1 MKCVRV
7 VPSPT
12 AVGVGGGGPLGRPP
26 VEAVEDVAVVAEL
39 GVAAAAA
46 VPHAVVTTSIARGRS
61 CRDGQEDDAEKE
73 DVHPSQHQ
81 ITPHFTQSPLTS

>member
-1 MKCVRV
+1 MSYYIVQNWLHFLIPCLVD
-7 VPSPT
+7 
-12 AVGVGGGGPLGRPP
+12 VGGGRALGRPP

-61 CRDGQEDDAEKE
+61 GRDGQDEDEAE
-73 DVHPSQHQ
+73 
-81 ITPHFTQSPLTS
+81 